1 TRHRIARETVDA
13 LTRKVQAVATER
25 THAESQLAA
34 AEPGAAEAVRELQ
47 NARDERESVNARVLA
62 AAEPIFADFCAQLGI
77 SSLDAFERQLLPA
90 TAASDER
97 RLQFTTQLARLDSQR
112 AFERKQLETV
122 EAQYSQ
128 LTLSLQ
134 SAQEALTSLQSELG
148 AEQQQMAAS
157 VTQIELLRTELA
169 ALRRKY
175 GDACDDVQAA
185 RHGVEQGQR
194 ELDAMSREISAKAT
208 DLARAMADRA
218 AVLRRCK
225 IEDIPLPLSRGSLQ
239 ALPLEAGV
247 GAESQTAEAYLSQ
260 LSLGDST
267 QASASMADVDM
278 DGNDI
283 AVDYTL
289 LPRSVRD
296 GNAVAIE
303 QEYTDTL
310 ARLTAEIDALN
321 PNPHARERLEAA
333 RVRLREIE
341 AEHNASRQQARDA
354 KTEFQAV
361 RRRRHDTF
369 MRCYNHLATAIDHAY
384 KALTQSPLFP
394 LGGTAY
400 LALEDPESPYLA
412 GVKYHAMPPLKRFR
426 DMDQLSGG
434 EKSVAALALLFSL
447 QTFRPAPFFVLDEV
461 DAALDLANVAKLA
474 NYLREHARV
483 VPGTLASPEPPAA
496 PGADIEVDADA
507 EENGDPDASHYML
520 RQSTR
525 AKKSDPQQSSDATA
539 ATSPVTADFQ
549 FIVISLKQALFER
562 AHSLVGIYRD
572 QPQNSSQV
580 LTIDLEQ
587 FPA

>member
-25 THAESQLAA
+25 THAESQLTA

-47 NARDERESVNARVLA
+47 NARDGRESVNARVLA
-62 AAEPIFADFCAQLGI
+62 AAEPIFAEFCARLGI

-194 ELDAMSREISAKAT
+194 ELDAMSREMSAKAT

-278 DGNDI
+278 DGSDI

-296 GNAVAIE
+296 GNAAAIE

-341 AEHNASRQQARDA
+341 AEHNASRQEARDA

-461 DAALDLANVAKLA
+461 DAALDLANMAKLA

-483 VPGTLASPEPPAA
+483 VPGALASPEPPAA
-496 PGADIEVDADA
+496 PDADIEVDADA

>member
-1 TRHRIARETVDA
+1 
-13 LTRKVQAVATER
+13 VQAVATER

-194 ELDAMSREISAKAT
+194 ELDAMSREMSAKAT

-461 DAALDLANVAKLA
+461 DAALDLANMAKLA

-483 VPGTLASPEPPAA
+483 VPGALASPEPPAA
-496 PGADIEVDADA
+496 PDADIEVDADA